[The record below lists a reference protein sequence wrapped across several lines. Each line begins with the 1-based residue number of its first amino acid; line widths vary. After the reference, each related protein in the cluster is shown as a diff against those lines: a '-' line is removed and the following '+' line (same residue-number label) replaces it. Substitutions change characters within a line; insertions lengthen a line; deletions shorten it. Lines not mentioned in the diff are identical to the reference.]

1 MAHPRRHA
9 AGLGAGLRRAAL
21 CTLLPACAGVAA
33 APLDALL
40 SAEPVRLSTARP
52 GQTAWQ
58 FELARDLAN
67 ERLDVLGLRAS
78 SNYAGTSIGD
88 YAGQHLRLQ
97 ARRGR
102 LSGEFALWKRAIED
116 RSDTH
121 RLTTWQTAAQWQP
134 GPVDPSDR
142 PANAARWAVRASA
155 WGNQA
160 HRLNRGTNRPLV
172 AGSLDSQ
179 LSELQILQPRD
190 RQFQLDLI
198 ASKPWPT
205 RGLTASAFVGLGRS
219 HVSNRGVTGSAGVA
233 GCPYGLDF
241 GAERL
246 VARPAGSCTDALTI
260 SVPNNLLPYDALRE
274 SNYRA
279 HLAHLGGSLRLER
292 SGWSAAIGYEF
303 GQTWRQDIDS
313 LLRQRGE
320 AGHQRNHIL
329 IGELQLDLTVHLSA
343 LLRAQYLQHQ
353 FLGELPLAY
362 NTQTASRFSQRY
374 GLVSAGLVA
383 RF

>member
-1 MAHPRRHA
+1 MCA
-9 AGLGAGLRRAAL
+9 
-21 CTLLPACAGVAA
+21 LLPACAGVTA

-40 SAEPVRLSTARP
+40 SAEPVRLSTERP
-52 GQTAWQ
+52 GRIAWQ

-78 SNYAGTSIGD
+78 SAYAGTSIGD

-97 ARRGR
+97 ARQGR

-121 RLTTWQTAAQWQP
+121 RLTTWQTAAQWQLDQP
-134 GPVDPSDR
+134 DR
-142 PANAARWAVRASA
+142 HEHAARWAVRASA

-160 HRLNRGTNRPLV
+160 HRLTRATRRPLV

-179 LSELQILQPRD
+179 LGELQILQPRD
-190 RQFQLDLI
+190 RQLQLDLI
-198 ASKPWPT
+198 ASRPLPAA
-205 RGLTASAFVGLGRS
+205 GLSASAFVGLGHSR
-219 HVSNRGVTGSAGVA
+219 VGNRGVTGSASVA

-246 VARPAGSCTDALTI
+246 VARPAGSCTDALTL
-260 SVPNNLLPYDALRE
+260 SVPNALLPYDALRE

-279 HLAHLGGSLRLER
+279 RLAHLGGSLRLER

-303 GQTWRQDIDS
+303 AQTWRRDIDA

-320 AGHQRNHIL
+320 AGYQRNHIL
-329 IGELQLDLTVHLSA
+329 IGELRLDLTEHLSA

-362 NTQTASRFSQRY
+362 NTQTAARFSQRY